1 MRLWLALTQ
10 SSWQNSVGSLFDV
23 NFNVATSH
31 FMNGYTEILV
41 AKSVFLKGDV
51 QMTVLS
57 DSLGVLSKMNRP

>member
-1 MRLWLALTQ
+1 M
-10 SSWQNSVGSLFDV
+10 SGLFEV

-57 DSLGVLSKMNRP
+57 NSLGVLSKMNRP